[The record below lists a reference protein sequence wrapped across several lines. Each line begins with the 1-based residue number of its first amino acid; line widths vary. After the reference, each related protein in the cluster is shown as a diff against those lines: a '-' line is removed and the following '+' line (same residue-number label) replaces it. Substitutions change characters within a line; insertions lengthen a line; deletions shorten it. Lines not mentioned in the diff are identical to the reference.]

1 MIQIDNIYNED
12 CLKGMARIADK
23 SVDAVVCDL
32 PYGILN
38 RRNKNAGWDRQIP
51 LEPLWEQYR
60 RIIKPDSPV
69 ILFGQGMFTA
79 RLLMSQSELWRYNL
93 VWYKDRA
100 SGHLN
105 ANRMPL
111 RKHEDILV
119 FYEHLP
125 VYHPQMVPCDKSQRN
140 HGRCTSQAFT
150 NRCYGNM
157 RMTDVRIADD
167 KYPTSVIQIP
177 KEHKTGTFFHPTQK
191 PVALVEY
198 LIRTYTDE
206 GDVVLDNV
214 NHGDRRHPKRTSLY
228 RLRDRC
234 RLLPD
239 SRGKDKGRET
249 HGNNKRKTRIS
260 TMRTMLSKI
269 LAAFLITAAFQP
281 IKAQTTYQ
289 EMEQLTVNEQVTTV
303 ITASEPI
310 RFVDISTD
318 LVAGDQPINN
328 TVRLK
333 PKEAGHEDG
342 EVLAIV
348 TIVTERYRTQYAL
361 LYTTRLTE
369 AVTSKEIELSERNAY
384 HNPAVSMSTE
394 DMYRYARQIWTSP
407 ARFRN
412 VGSKKHRMTMR
423 LNNIYSAGDYFFLDF
438 SVENRTN
445 IRFDIDEVRLKLS
458 DKKVS
463 KATNS
468 QVVEL
473 KPELILEQSRS
484 FLHGYRNVI
493 VVKKLTFPNDKVLTV
508 ELTEKQIS
516 GRTISLNIDYEDVLS
531 ADGFSNA
538 LLREE

>member
-1 MIQIDNIYNED
+1 
-12 CLKGMARIADK
+12 
-23 SVDAVVCDL
+23 
-32 PYGILN
+32 
-38 RRNKNAGWDRQIP
+38 
-51 LEPLWEQYR
+51 
-60 RIIKPDSPV
+60 
-69 ILFGQGMFTA
+69 
-79 RLLMSQSELWRYNL
+79 
-93 VWYKDRA
+93 
-100 SGHLN
+100 
-105 ANRMPL
+105 
-111 RKHEDILV
+111 
-119 FYEHLP
+119 
-125 VYHPQMVPCDKSQRN
+125 
-140 HGRCTSQAFT
+140 
-150 NRCYGNM
+150 
-157 RMTDVRIADD
+157 
-167 KYPTSVIQIP
+167 
-177 KEHKTGTFFHPTQK
+177 
-191 PVALVEY
+191 
-198 LIRTYTDE
+198 
-206 GDVVLDNV
+206 
-214 NHGDRRHPKRTSLY
+214 
-228 RLRDRC
+228 
-234 RLLPD
+234 
-239 SRGKDKGRET
+239 
-249 HGNNKRKTRIS
+249 
-260 TMRTMLSKI
+260 MRTTLKKI
-269 LAAFLITAAFQP
+269 LAAFLLTAAFHSVH
-281 IKAQTTYQ
+281 AQTTCL

-369 AVTSKEIELSERNAY
+369 AVTSKEVELSERTAY

-407 ARFRN
+407 ARFHN
-412 VGSKKHRMTMR
+412 VSNKKHRMTMR
-423 LNNIYSAGDYFFLDF
+423 LNNVYSAGDYFFLDF

-473 KPELILEQSRS
+473 KPELVLEQSRS

-516 GRTISLNIDYEDVLS
+516 GRTISVNIDYEDVLS

-538 LLREE
+538 LLTEE